1 MKLTIVCTL
10 ALGVAAVAGAGEA
23 LAQDRAAVQPLSPMQ
38 AESLLDE
45 ETRRQHERR
54 TQAYERLKGSLDMS
68 INASAEARNL
78 AVGSTLQML
87 TPMTDIKVQQMQQRQ
102 MVR

>member
-1 MKLTIVCTL
+1 MKGTLTLIL
-10 ALGVAAVAGAGEA
+10 MLGAALGGTPA
-23 LAQDRAAVQPLSPMQ
+23 LAQQPQSAALSPDQ
-38 AESLLDE
+38 QEALLEE
-45 ETRRQHERR
+45 ETRRQHLRR
-54 TQAYERLKGSLDMS
+54 TQAYERLKGRLDTS

-102 MVR
+102 LTR